1 MPSKHDAPREVQ
13 VSQSQNIGELEVR
26 VFAPSP
32 GETGDYYDIRYSE
45 DETFPGKGATLYVD
59 DAIPCADKE
68 DYKFFL
74 SDSTN
79 GSNPALDDDTTYY
92 VQARQI
98 GVGLDPSDWEE
109 SPANYATTAEGSSST
124 PEVTDVDIS
133 NLTAVSCTA
142 DWSSYNSNAG
152 AYSYAYSSTSQS
164 NPRDYI
170 DNNGDDST
178 HPTTS
183 VNLSGLTPSTTYYFY
198 IIPWEGDGWGDGEEG
213 DLYTETFTTHNPSVT
228 DQEFDEDIT
237 SVDISWT
244 SVGANSFRW
253 ATSTSNFT
261 GNQTAINALMT
272 NGGTNTNSNSATK
285 TGLTQNTTYYSYVRP
300 FSGNNQ
306 GGTQGADDIESFTTE
321 TMAIGEPTNLA
332 YTADSAEQITITWT
346 NPTYSDRTY
355 IEYNFGGGWKPV
367 KTDGEL
373 YVTGEN
379 WTCSADDQ
387 WYLIYVGYFYF
398 VMTAN
403 TLYQFRF
410 RTYYDGNYGDWT
422 STFSAYTK
430 PGKPTLTA
438 TAVSD
443 TAIDLSWTNPGGSA
457 LTETYTLQYT
467 NGTNLQVA
475 TSPRSYSDAELVQST
490 LYQYRVFTSTVA
502 GTSAYPH
509 STASATTQAGPDPT
523 AGDLLTLGALGHA
536 TGNSDATSTS
546 NMNTISGGTSTVSM
560 RDFFCG
566 GIGSATLAG
575 PASVSLG
582 GTAVLSMTFDNV
594 GDQFMSKIADRAD
607 QFVWTTSNSNAIS
620 ISAGPDYQATINGL
634 LLNQT
639 STITCTWDANYN
651 GSHDGISSAR
661 TADLDVTVTLEW

>member
-1 MPSKHDAPREVQ
+1 MPNHEAPREVL
-13 VSQSQNIGELEVR
+13 VSQSQNIGELRISVIS
-26 VFAPSP
+26 PSS
-32 GETGDYYDIRYSE
+32 ETGEYYDIRYSE
-45 DETFPGKGATLYVD
+45 DENFPGKGATLYVD
-59 DAIPCADKE
+59 DAILCTDKE

-98 GVGLDPSDWEE
+98 GEGADPSDWAE
-109 SPANYATTAEGSSST
+109 SPANYATTVEGGST
-124 PEVTDVDIS
+124 PEVTDVDIL

-152 AYSYAYSSTSQS
+152 AYSYAYSSTPQN

-183 VNLSGLTPSTTYYFY
+183 VNLSGLSSATTYYFY

-228 DQEFDEDIT
+228 DQQFDEDIT

-253 ATSTSNFT
+253 ATSTSNLT

-321 TMAIGEPTNLA
+321 AFAIGEPTNLA
-332 YTADSAEQITITWT
+332 YTADSTEQITITWT

-367 KTDGEL
+367 KTDGAA

-379 WTCSADDQ
+379 WTCTADDQ

-422 STFSAYTK
+422 STFSTYTL
-430 PGKPTLTA
+430 PGPVTGLTA
-438 TAVSD
+438 TADSSD
-443 TAIDLSWTNPGGSA
+443 EITVNWTNPAGSA
-457 LTETYTLQYT
+457 QLETFYVEWGEDTNYSTGNYTT
-467 NGTNLQVA
+467 SMNA
-475 TSPRSYSDAELVQST
+475 TSYQIDAGLNQSTNYDIRVTTKTTIGDDPTMATTDATTLSGPNPEAGDDLEMKYLGVMTGDASEGAEISMGTANGGATTEVSLKDFFAGSMSSIGGNPNMSQDQDRTFTANFDNAGTAFNSQIDDANFSWTKQNNNVDLVSTSGRSCNILATGAELSQCVVTCT
-490 LYQYRVFTSTVA
+490 LTPSFNDHITGA
-502 GTSAYPH
+502 
-509 STASATTQAGPDPT
+509 
-523 AGDLLTLGALGHA
+523 DL
-536 TGNSDATSTS
+536 
-546 NMNTISGGTSTVSM
+546 
-560 RDFFCG
+560 
-566 GIGSATLAG
+566 
-575 PASVSLG
+575 
-582 GTAVLSMTFDNV
+582 
-594 GDQFMSKIADRAD
+594 SK
-607 QFVWTTSNSNAIS
+607 S
-620 ISAGPDYQATINGL
+620 I
-634 LLNQT
+634 
-639 STITCTWDANYN
+639 TIT
-651 GSHDGISSAR
+651 I
-661 TADLDVTVTLEW
+661 VTS